1 MRRHHVRAR
10 SRAGATLAALLLTVA
25 VAVVS
30 RATPAGAASVVE
42 ATYKAKG
49 TWATSTTTGTDAS
62 GGALTIFYPT
72 NLGANGFKH
81 PIVTWANGTGS
92 TPTNYTATLTNLA
105 SWGFVVVASNSG
117 QTGYGTEVWAA
128 AQYMI
133 SRNTTAGSIFN
144 GKLDTAKVGAGG
156 HSQGATGAV
165 NAMVKSNGVITTAA
179 AVEFVDPVWFF
190 GNTAQMP
197 NWAQVTK
204 PVFFLSAT
212 GDWLCSQSQ
221 QTTYYN
227 SAAGPAAKAA
237 LKGGDHNVIQKAS
250 NAQLGYFTAWFMYT
264 LQGDATARS
273 AFAGAAPELNG
284 NTAWTNAAEKL
295 LP

>member
-1 MRRHHVRAR
+1 MLRTAARAR
-10 SRAGATLAALLLTVA
+10 SIGALAVALLFTATATV
-25 VAVVS
+25 VAL
-30 RATPAGAASVVE
+30 APPAGAASVVE
-42 ATYKAKG
+42 AKYKVNG
-49 TWATSTTTGTDAS
+49 TWAVSTATGTDAS
-62 GGALTIFYPT
+62 GGPLTIFYPT

-81 PIVTWANGTGS
+81 PIITWANGTGS

-117 QTGYGTEVWAA
+117 QTGYGTEAWAA

-144 GKLDTAKVGAGG
+144 GKLNTAKVGAAG

-165 NAMVKSNGVITTAA
+165 NAMVKSNGVITSAA
-179 AVEFVDPVWFF
+179 AVEFVDPFWFF

-197 NWAQVTK
+197 SWSQVTK

-212 GDWLCSQSQ
+212 GDGLCTQSQ

-237 LKGGDHNVIQKAS
+237 LKGGDHKVIQKAN
-250 NAQLGYFTAWFMYT
+250 NAQLGYFTAWFLYT

-273 AFAGAAPELNG
+273 AFAGAVPELNG
-284 NTAWTNAAEKL
+284 NTGWTNAAERL